1 MLQLWLLIIY
11 LYLVKLTMKLN
22 LDVTKTQWILM
33 PFLQAW
39 SLHFISRIP
48 FFFPRSLRD
57 KIINLSIA
65 DCGFPQ
71 ADWEGSS
78 VYIFRP
84 ECGISAISI
93 FILPFWLFHLGG
105 YKNFAAWNS
114 HRPGITVGCMQNCHL
129 AVVQCNCLILFPLLS
144 SFSFLSF
151 HYFHFF
157 SFMLTFFIS
166 NSLSCVVLSP
176 SFESKLPGPCLIALS
191 V

>member
-1 MLQLWLLIIY
+1 MIR
-11 LYLVKLTMKLN
+11 KN

-33 PFLQAW
+33 LFLQLAHYTLLVGFLF
-39 SLHFISRIP
+39 S
-48 FFFPRSLRD
+48 FPRSLRD
-57 KIINLSIA
+57 EIINLSIA

-78 VYIFRP
+78 VYIFRL

-105 YKNFAAWNS
+105 YKNFPAWNS
-114 HRPGITVGCMQNCHL
+114 HHPGITVGCMQNCHL
-129 AVVQCNCLILFPLLS
+129 AVVRYDCLILSPLLS

-166 NSLSCVVLSP
+166 NSLSCVLLSP
-176 SFESKLPGPCLIALS
+176 SFESKLPGLCLISLS